1 MSERVLE
8 KAAAMSQQVK
18 NSRDPAVPVILSEPI
33 ELANAITF
41 LLSDLA
47 SGISGQNLT
56 VDRTLST
63 RFCGGARLPRKQ
75 IQKPD

>member
-1 MSERVLE
+1 MS
-8 KAAAMSQQVK
+8 AAAK
-18 NSRDPAVPVILSEPI
+18 ASRDPASKVIVSEAI

-56 VDRTLST
+56 VDRSLST
-63 RFCGGARLPRKQ
+63 KFCGAARRSRAELKQ
-75 IQKPD
+75 TH